1 MHAARNIRAKG
12 FVNVPMVGVVEAKAG
27 TSRIAAETAYKPP
40 NFSCGVT

>member
-12 FVNVPMVGVVEAKAG
+12 SVKVPMVGVVEAKAG

-40 NFSCGVT
+40 ALAVG